1 MFQTINTNLALKHYA
16 FPSIGQFANVVA
28 SVNRKSTYVGRD
40 ADDEPIYDKFAAKPT
55 LKFIGTTKL
64 HGTNAGVILDFYNN
78 TIYFESRESVIA
90 PGNDNAGFAT
100 YMSSIQE
107 HFADAVINNLG
118 LKDTCWHPDNK
129 EDGFWNDHVLA
140 IYGEW
145 CGGSIQKGVAI
156 NGLEKMFVIFN
167 ATIRTRENTESR
179 NLDWFPVEEI
189 KKMNFKNI
197 TLLEKKVFNIYD
209 FKTWE
214 LEIDFEKFHESI
226 NQIVDNT
233 IKVEEEC
240 PFAKEFGSIGIGEGI
255 VYICTTPGF
264 NNSDFWFK
272 SKGEKHANSKVKTL
286 KPVDDA
292 KINRMIEISNRVT
305 PAWRL
310 EQMFNQ
316 TFDTINGGIVTT
328 EKLGD
333 YIKAVNNDICK
344 EETLLMEQE
353 GIQFKDIAKY
363 VSTITRDYFKQI
375 QHEMLTN
382 PQ

>member
-1 MFQTINTNLALKHYA
+1 MFKTINTNLGLKHYT
-16 FPSIGQFANVVA
+16 FPSIGQYANVIA
-28 SVNRKSTYVGRD
+28 AVNRLATYVGRD
-40 ADDEPIYDKFAAKPT
+40 SNDKPIYDNLATKPI

-78 TIYFESRESVIA
+78 NVYYESRESILT
-90 PGNDNAGFAT
+90 PEKDNAGFAS
-100 YMSSIQE
+100 YMSSIQTD
-107 HFADAVINNLG
+107 FTNMIIKNLG
-118 LKDTCWHPDNK
+118 LENTEWYPLNKD
-129 EDGFWNDHVLA
+129 EGFWKDNVLA

-167 ATIRTRENTESR
+167 ATIRTRETTESR
-179 NLDWFPVEEI
+179 NLDWFPIEEI
-189 KKMNFKNI
+189 KKMKF
-197 TLLEKKVFNIYD
+197 TDKKFHNIYD

-214 LEIDFEKFHESI
+214 IEINFEKHHEST
-226 NQIVDNT
+226 NLIVENT
-233 IKVEEEC
+233 IAVEEEC
-240 PFAKEFGSIGIGEGI
+240 PVAKEFGKSGVGEGI
-255 VYICTTPGF
+255 VYICVTPPY
-264 NNSDFWFK
+264 NTSDFWFK

-292 KINRMIEISNRVT
+292 KINRMIDISNKVT
-305 PAWRL
+305 PSWRL

-316 TFDTINGGIVTT
+316 TFDIINGGIVTT

-333 YIKAVNNDICK
+333 FIKAVNNDICK
-344 EETLLMEQE
+344 EETLLFEEE
-353 GIQFKDIAKY
+353 GIQFKDIVKF
-363 VSTITRDYFKQI
+363 VSSITRDYFKQI